1 MRQSTWTRLL
11 AAFAVLWGMESA
23 VRGQEPA
30 APLAKLELQDGDS
43 IVFLGD
49 SITHQRLYTQYVEDY
64 FYTRMPH
71 IRLKLHNAGVGGAR
85 AWDALARFDQ
95 DVAAYKPKYVT
106 ILLGMN
112 DGSYQPFN
120 QTIFDTYQKD
130 MTELLAKLD
139 AIGAKAI
146 PMTPTMF
153 DARAARAQPNNK
165 RDPNATALY
174 NSVLAYYG
182 TWLRDVA
189 VERGLG
195 YVDMWGPLNTITL
208 QQRKT
213 EPAFTLIR
221 DAVHPEQ
228 NGQVVMATA
237 IINDLG
243 LPKKVSSINITLP
256 EAEGKPQSRATGGK
270 ISDLM
275 VTNDGASFTFAA
287 ESLPWVL
294 PDDAQL
300 GVKLTNLGHRL
311 GQESLEVHGLPEGH
325 YALVIDGAE
334 VGRYPSSALERHVE
348 LQGNAKTPQYQ
359 QALQVA
365 NLNKSRNEGP
375 IGKLRGEW
383 SRFQQFARKQREAAE
398 QPDNA
403 EVKAQ
408 LAKLSEQ
415 VAGMEERVAQANAEA
430 KAIEDQIFQINR
442 PAARRYELKLVEA
455 PAPKRRAVRKTTV
468 TPATN

>member
-1 MRQSTWTRLL
+1 MRHVSWLL
-11 AAFAVLWGMESA
+11 FAVALFSA
-23 VRGQEPA
+23 LPVMSEEPLP
-30 APLAKLELQDGDS
+30 PLGRLELQDGDS

-49 SITHQRLYTQYVEDY
+49 SITHQRLYTQYVEDF

-71 IRLKLHNAGVGGAR
+71 VRLKLHNAGVGGAR

-112 DGSYQPFN
+112 DGTYQPFN
-120 QTIFDTYQKD
+120 QAIFDTYQQD
-130 MTELLAKLD
+130 MTKLLDRIKE
-139 AIGAKAI
+139 IGAQAI

-153 DARAARAQPNNK
+153 DARADRAKANSK
-165 RDPNATALY
+165 RDPNSQALY

-182 TWLRDVA
+182 TWLREVS

-195 YVDMWGPLNTITL
+195 FVDMWGPLNNITL
-208 QQRKT
+208 EQRET
-213 EPAFTLIR
+213 DPAFTLIK

-243 LPKKVSSINITLP
+243 LPRKVSGINITLP
-256 EAEGKPQSRATGGK
+256 GGDQKPQARAVNGEIT
-270 ISDLM
+270 DVM
-275 VTNDGASFTFAA
+275 ATEDGISFTFAA
-287 ESLPWVL
+287 KSLPWVL

-300 GVKLTNLGHRL
+300 GVKLTNLGHKL
-311 GQESLEVHGLPEGH
+311 GQESIEVHGLPEGH

-334 VGRYPSSALERHVE
+334 VGRYPSSALERHIE
-348 LQGNAKTPQYQ
+348 LQANAKTPQFQ

-365 NLNKSRNEGP
+365 NLNKTRNEGP

-383 SRFQQFARKQREAAE
+383 GRFQQFARVQRSAAE

-403 EVKAQ
+403 DVKTQ
-408 LAKLSEQ
+408 LAKLTEQ
-415 VAGMEERVAQANAEA
+415 IAGMEERVAQANAEA

-442 PAARRYELKLVEA
+442 PVSRRYELKQVEA
-455 PAPKRRAVRKTTV
+455 PAPQRRGARKQ
-468 TPATN
+468 PAAAAK

>member
-1 MRQSTWTRLL
+1 MRNAARWMLSLSVALLLSWTLD
-11 AAFAVLWGMESA
+11 ASA
-23 VRGQEPA
+23 EDPA
-30 APLAKLELQDGDS
+30 KPLAKLELQDGDS

-71 IRLKLHNAGVGGAR
+71 LRLKLHNAGVGGAR

-112 DGSYQPFN
+112 DGTYQPFN
-120 QTIFDTYQKD
+120 QAIFDTYQQD
-130 MTELLAKLD
+130 MTKLLDRLKEINAQ
-139 AIGAKAI
+139 AI

-153 DARAARAQPNNK
+153 DARADRAKENNK
-165 RDPNATALY
+165 RDPNSQALY
-174 NSVLAYYG
+174 NSVLTYYG
-182 TWLRDVA
+182 TWLREVA

-195 YVDMWGPLNTITL
+195 FVDMWGPLNNITL
-208 QQRKT
+208 EQRKT
-213 EPAFTLIR
+213 EPAFTLIK

-243 LPKKVSSINITLP
+243 LPRKVSGINITLP
-256 EAEGKPQSRATGGK
+256 GGDKKPQARAVNGEIT
-270 ISDLM
+270 DLM
-275 VTNDGASFTFAA
+275 VTEQGLSFTFAA
-287 ESLPWVL
+287 QALPWVL

-300 GVKLTNLGHRL
+300 GVKLTNLGHKL
-311 GQESLEVHGLPEGH
+311 GQESLEIHGLPEGH

-334 VGRYPSSALERHVE
+334 VGQFASSALERHIE
-348 LQGNAKTPQYQ
+348 LQANAKTPQFQ

-383 SRFQQFARKQREAAE
+383 GRFQQFARAQRTASE

-403 EVKAQ
+403 DVKAQ
-408 LAKLSEQ
+408 LAKLTEQ
-415 VAGMEERVAQANAEA
+415 IAGMEERVAQANAEA

-442 PAARRYELKLVEA
+442 PVARRYELKLVEA
-455 PAPKRRAVRKTTV
+455 PAPKRRAGQKK
-468 TPATN
+468 PAAAAAN